1 MVPVSED
8 ARCIHLF
15 SKLINSLMNIPTE
28 CQYNFYNYILSLM
41 WCLVC
46 ICVGEHVTP
55 HVPQPCQVRGQLAG
69 FASLFPLSVLV
80 KELGS
85 PGFPASEF
93 IY

>member
-1 MVPVSED
+1 
-8 ARCIHLF
+8 
-15 SKLINSLMNIPTE
+15 
-28 CQYNFYNYILSLM
+28 M